1 MAKKSAQEW
10 LRSPADTDSTG
21 ATVATDAGN
30 VSTNSQTAL
39 FPSSLLCFLQ
49 FLIDSVTITDSTYEP
64 RPPLYPNQT
73 GINESTR
80 IPSTSGDHS
89 LCICV
94 CACACVYV
102 CICIC
107 VCTCVHACV
116 HTCMHAQIGIS
127 LSVCLSVCLL
137 VCPSVCLSVC
147 LHKYINTY
155 ILDSIKACL
164 LI

>member
-49 FLIDSVTITDSTYEP
+49 FLIDSVTITDSTCEP
-64 RPPLYPNQT
+64 RPPLYPNHT

-89 LCICV
+89 LCM
-94 CACACVYV
+94 YV
-102 CICIC
+102 CIRIC
-107 VCTCVHACV
+107 VCTCVRTYMHACTDRYLFV
-116 HTCMHAQIGIS
+116 CVSICLSVG
-127 LSVCLSVCLL
+127 LSVCMSVCS
-137 VCPSVCLSVC
+137 CVCLSVC

-155 ILDSIKACL
+155 ILDSSTKACL
-164 LI
+164 SI

>member
-49 FLIDSVTITDSTYEP
+49 FLIDSVTITDSTCEP

-94 CACACVYV
+94 RVHTYMHMHMRACVR
-102 CICIC
+102 
-107 VCTCVHACV
+107 
-116 HTCMHAQIGIS
+116 TCMHTQIGIC

-137 VCPSVCLSVC
+137 VCPSVCLSVHVYVC
-147 LHKYINTY
+147 QSVFTNT
-155 ILDSIKACL
+155 
-164 LI
+164 